1 MREMRGR
8 IGVLFRGGTDGARV
22 TAYVRGAA
30 EAGFELKAIL
40 PERAGDPLL
49 QAALCYRLLQLDY
62 DAAVVHPE
70 DPTNLAGRIRG
81 ALSHRPV
88 FDVGPGTQPGLLS
101 DVPGYHPVPVTP
113 GTDLEEEVRTVVN
126 ALSAAGL

>member
-1 MREMRGR
+1 MRGMCGR

-22 TAYVRGAA
+22 AAYVRGAA
-30 EAGFELKAIL
+30 EAGFELKPVL
-40 PERAGDPLL
+40 PERVGDPQL

-70 DPTNLAGRIRG
+70 DATNLAGRIRG
-81 ALSHRPV
+81 ALRHRPV
-88 FDVGPGTQPGLLS
+88 LDVGPGTRRGLLS
-101 DVPGYHPVPVTP
+101 DVPGYHPVPIPP
-113 GTDLEEEVRTVVN
+113 GTDIDGEICLVLN

>member
-1 MREMRGR
+1 M
-8 IGVLFRGGTDGARV
+8 
-22 TAYVRGAA
+22 
-30 EAGFELKAIL
+30 
-40 PERAGDPLL
+40 
-49 QAALCYRLLQLDY
+49 CYRLLQLDY

-70 DPTNLAGRIRG
+70 DATNLAGRIRG

>member
-1 MREMRGR
+1 M
-8 IGVLFRGGTDGARV
+8 A
-22 TAYVRGAA
+22 AYAEGAA
-30 EAGFELKAIL
+30 EAGFEFKPVL

-70 DPTNLAGRIRG
+70 DATNLAGRIRG
-81 ALSHRPV
+81 APKRRPV
-88 FDVGPGTQPGLLS
+88 LDVGPGTQPGLLS
-101 DVPGYHPVPVTP
+101 DVPGYRPVLVPP
-113 GTDLEEEVRTVVN
+113 GTDLEEEVRTVLN